1 MSNAKNQSLPSWDLT
16 QYYQSHTDSAIDS
29 DLISAQTLV
38 AEFVTSYK
46 GKVGELTASQL
57 FVALTQQEKVLV
69 SLFKPSYY
77 LHTIYEGGGEDVAE
91 IGKKQVS
98 INEQTTVI
106 ANELAFWDVELSAR
120 KDLLELSQSQELMKF
135 SYILKQTHEQA
146 KYVLSE
152 EVEKV
157 LNLKSLTSSEAWSKL
172 YTDMKGK
179 IEVTHDFGDGEK
191 VYRTPDLS
199 VKLMDTNREVRK
211 QAWSLIA
218 GAYEKNEDIVLEA
231 YNNILLDCKIRDSL
245 RGFKDCED
253 SKLLSNQVSR
263 KVVDS
268 LIDSITRHAVY
279 YQDYLKVKQQILGV
293 ESMYYYDVNAE
304 IGFEGVDGLE
314 YSWEDCQKIILEAFE
329 TFDTD
334 FAAIAREFFEKHWID
349 AVGRKQKYGGAFM
362 SDFAPEYHPVIL
374 CNFKGRF
381 EDILTVAH
389 ELGHGIHSVLMNRK
403 QTYLNCHYA
412 MTVAEI
418 ASLCCETV
426 VFNALI
432 KNVTDPKLRLK
443 LLCTKFEQEAGN
455 IFIGG
460 LGRYLFERDA
470 HVTYRAKG
478 PLSKEQVREMWLKNY
493 YGAMFGDV
501 VVPGDGAEFTW
512 QGVAHFTYIFYN
524 YVYASGS
531 LISSSIFKVLQEQ
544 PEKIDVYKEMLALG
558 GSVSPVE
565 LLKHMD
571 MDIEQPEFWDIG
583 FKILIHQLKE
593 IQTIW
598 AEINVKV

>member
-1 MSNAKNQSLPSWDLT
+1 MSIKSQPSKLPTWDLT
-16 QYYQSHTDSAIDS
+16 QYYQSYTDTAIDS
-29 DLISAQTLV
+29 DLSAAKEQV
-38 AEFVTSYK
+38 QEFVVRYK
-46 GKVGELTASQL
+46 GNVGNLSATELHK
-57 FVALTQQEKVLV
+57 ALTFQEQVLI
-69 SLFKPSYY
+69 SLYKPVYY
-77 LHTIYEGGGEDVAE
+77 LHTLYEGGGEDVSK
-91 IGKKQVS
+91 IGKKQVG

-106 ANELAFWDVELSAR
+106 ANDLAFWDVELSAR
-120 KDLLELSQSQELMKF
+120 KDLLELSQTSELAEF
-135 SYILKQTHEQA
+135 AYILEQTNEQA
-146 KYVLSE
+146 KHILSE

-191 VYRTPDLS
+191 VYRTPDLG
-199 VKLMDTNREVRK
+199 VKLMDSDREVRK
-211 QAWSLIA
+211 QAWALIT

-245 RGFKDCED
+245 RGFEDCED

-268 LIDSITRHAVY
+268 LIDSIQRHAVH
-279 YQDYLKVKQQILGV
+279 YQDYLKVKQEILGIDT
-293 ESMYYYDVNAE
+293 MNYYDVSAE
-304 IGFEGVDGLE
+304 IGFDGVAELE
-314 YSWEDCQKIILEAFE
+314 YSWDDCQKIILDAFE
-329 TFDTD
+329 KFDLD
-334 FAAIAREFFEKHWID
+334 FASIAREFFEKNWID
-349 AVGRKQKYGGAFM
+349 AIDRKQKYGGAFM

-381 EDILTVAH
+381 EDVLTVAH

-403 QTYLNCHYA
+403 QSYLNCHYA

-426 VFNALI
+426 VFDALI
-432 KNVTDPKLRLK
+432 KDVTDPKLKLK

-460 LGRYLFERDA
+460 LGRYLFEREA
-470 HVTYRAKG
+470 HTTYRNQG
-478 PLSKEQVREMWLKNY
+478 PLSNEQVRELWLRNY
-493 YGAMFGDV
+493 YGSMFGDTV
-501 VVPGDGAEFTW
+501 KPGDGAEFTW
-512 QGVAHFTYIFYN
+512 QGVAHFTSVFYN
-524 YVYASGS
+524 YVYASGL
-531 LISSSIFKVLQEQ
+531 LISSSIYKVLEEN
-544 PEKIDVYKEMLALG
+544 PSKISLYKEMLSLG

-565 LLKHMD
+565 LLKKID

-583 FKILIHQLKE
+583 FKIFISHLEE
-593 IQTIW
+593 IQTLW
-598 AEINVKV
+598 ASVK